1 MPHKSQQMLQVQTAN
16 LWSSIIASFL
26 FRLSSRDSRVDMG
39 DKS

>member
-1 MPHKSQQMLQVQTAN
+1 MPYKSEKMLQIQTAN

-26 FRLSSRDSRVDMG
+26 FRLSSRFERVDMG